1 MHFSQTFSFGKK
13 KCSDKKGK
21 KKEKNERNSVG
32 TKHFSILF
40 QSLLKLD
47 LKATSKFDSISIEI
61 QIERSVAYIFI
72 SIRI

>member
-21 KKEKNERNSVG
+21 KKENERNSVE